1 MKSVVVDGKRKF
13 PSAASFLRWL
23 KTEGEDAPSAAVVWR
38 VCSSGG
44 GVVCGHRVEYLERWQ
59 ARRIRELESS
69 TRERAGQE
77 AGRFLWD

>member
-13 PSAASFLRWL
+13 PSAASFIRWL

-59 ARRIRELESS
+59 AKRIRELEAAAG
-69 TRERAGQE
+69 ERCRTGSGAI
-77 AGRFLWD
+77 LWD